1 MSNENKP
8 IEKERSFSVEL
19 KSKANLKN
27 ITLNNDVQENAVIE
41 GTIGKLEHA
50 GFVEDTVLEVQG
62 IKGVLRIDI
71 SENEIKRKGANAQ
84 DNASKKGGELNNG
97 ENVGSS
103 F

>member
-27 ITLNNDVQENAVIE
+27 ITLNNDIQENAVIE

-50 GFVEDTVLEVQG
+50 GFVEDTVLEVTG
-62 IKGVLRIDI
+62 RKGVLRIDI
-71 SENEIKRKGANAQ
+71 GENEIKRKGANAQ
-84 DNASKKGGELNNG
+84 DNSTQKEVN
-97 ENVGSS
+97 
-103 F
+103 

>member
-27 ITLNNDVQENAVIE
+27 ITLNTDIQENAVIE

-50 GFVEDTVLEVQG
+50 GFVEDSVLEVTG
-62 IKGVLRIDI
+62 RKGVLRIDI
-71 SENEIKRKGANAQ
+71 NETEIKRKEANVQ
-84 DNASKKGGELNNG
+84 DNFTQKEVN
-97 ENVGSS
+97 
-103 F
+103 

>member
-19 KSKANLKN
+19 KSKADLKN

-50 GFVEDTVLEVQG
+50 GFVEDMVLEVMGRKG
-62 IKGVLRIDI
+62 ILRIDI

-84 DNASKKGGELNNG
+84 DNSTQKEVN
-97 ENVGSS
+97 
-103 F
+103 

>member
-27 ITLNNDVQENAVIE
+27 MTLNDRSLENAVIE
-41 GTIGKLEHA
+41 GTIGKLEYA
-50 GFVEDTVLEVQG
+50 GFVEDSVLEVQG

-71 SENEIKRKGANAQ
+71 SENEIKRKKANAQ
-84 DNASKKGGELNNG
+84 DNAAKKEVN
-97 ENVGSS
+97 
-103 F
+103 

>member
-19 KSKANLKN
+19 KSKANFKN
-27 ITLNNDVQENAVIE
+27 ITLNTDIQENAVIE

-50 GFVEDTVLEVQG
+50 GFVEDTVLEVMGRKG
-62 IKGVLRIDI
+62 ILRIDI

-84 DNASKKGGELNNG
+84 DNSTQKEVN
-97 ENVGSS
+97 
-103 F
+103 

>member
-50 GFVEDTVLEVQG
+50 GFVEDTVLEVMGRKG
-62 IKGVLRIDI
+62 ILRIDI
-71 SENEIKRKGANAQ
+71 TENEIKRKGANAQ
-84 DNASKKGGELNNG
+84 DNAAKKEVN
-97 ENVGSS
+97 
-103 F
+103 

>member
-27 ITLNNDVQENAVIE
+27 ITLNNDIQENAVIE

-50 GFVEDTVLEVQG
+50 GFVEDTVLEVTG
-62 IKGVLRIDI
+62 RKGVLRIDI
-71 SENEIKRKGANAQ
+71 SETEIKRKGAKAQ
-84 DNASKKGGELNNG
+84 DNSTQKEVN
-97 ENVGSS
+97 
-103 F
+103 

>member
-1 MSNENKP
+1 MSSENKP

-50 GFVEDTVLEVQG
+50 GFVEDTVLEVMGRKG
-62 IKGVLRIDI
+62 ILRIDI
-71 SENEIKRKGANAQ
+71 TENEIKRKGANAQ
-84 DNASKKGGELNNG
+84 DNSTQKEVN
-97 ENVGSS
+97 
-103 F
+103 

>member
-50 GFVEDTVLEVQG
+50 GFVEDTVLEVTG
-62 IKGVLRIDI
+62 RKGVLRIDI

-84 DNASKKGGELNNG
+84 DNSTQKEVN
-97 ENVGSS
+97 
-103 F
+103 

>member
-1 MSNENKP
+1 MANENKP

-50 GFVEDTVLEVQG
+50 GFVEDMVLEVIGRKG
-62 IKGVLRIDI
+62 ILRIDI

-84 DNASKKGGELNNG
+84 DNSIKRR
-97 ENVGSS
+97 
-103 F
+103 

>member
-50 GFVEDTVLEVQG
+50 GFVEDMVLEVMGRKG
-62 IKGVLRIDI
+62 ILRIDI

-84 DNASKKGGELNNG
+84 DNSTQKEVN
-97 ENVGSS
+97 
-103 F
+103 

>member
-27 ITLNNDVQENAVIE
+27 ITLNTDIQENAVIE

-50 GFVEDTVLEVQG
+50 GFVEDSVLEVTG
-62 IKGVLRIDI
+62 RKGVLRIDI
-71 SENEIKRKGANAQ
+71 SETEIKRKGANVQ
-84 DNASKKGGELNNG
+84 DNSTQKEVN
-97 ENVGSS
+97 
-103 F
+103 

>member
-27 ITLNNDVQENAVIE
+27 ITLNSDAQENAVIE

-50 GFVEDTVLEVQG
+50 GFVEDMVLEVMGRKG
-62 IKGVLRIDI
+62 ILRIDI

-84 DNASKKGGELNNG
+84 DNSTQKEVN
-97 ENVGSS
+97 
-103 F
+103 

>member
-50 GFVEDTVLEVQG
+50 GFVEDTVLEVMGRKG
-62 IKGVLRIDI
+62 ILRIDI
-71 SENEIKRKGANAQ
+71 TENEIKRKRKGADAP
-84 DNASKKGGELNNG
+84 DNST
-97 ENVGSS
+97 
-103 F
+103 

>member
-27 ITLNNDVQENAVIE
+27 ITLNNDAQENAVIE

-50 GFVEDTVLEVQG
+50 GFVEDMVLEVMGRKG
-62 IKGVLRIDI
+62 ILRIDI

-84 DNASKKGGELNNG
+84 DNSTKKEVN
-97 ENVGSS
+97 
-103 F
+103 

>member
-1 MSNENKP
+1 MSNESKP

-50 GFVEDTVLEVQG
+50 GFVEDTVLEVMGRKG
-62 IKGVLRIDI
+62 ILRIDI

-84 DNASKKGGELNNG
+84 DNSTQKEVN
-97 ENVGSS
+97 
-103 F
+103 